1 MAWDSFGGGAAL
13 EFPMTVGSKTGLDCV
28 VFPPTYI
35 FSPHISGFSLCAGVP
50 LAYVCLRPPLSFIC
64 IDYFFVGWCVCVCLC
79 VCIFVGGGILD

>member
-1 MAWDSFGGGAAL
+1 MAWGSFGGGAAL

-50 LAYVCLRPPLSFIC
+50 LAFVCLRPPSHSFALTTSSS
-64 IDYFFVGWCVCVCLC
+64 DGVCVCVC
-79 VCIFVGGGILD
+79 VYVFVGGGRLD